1 VVLRDATPNVRS
13 EQVRCPDVEKYT
25 HGWDVMQGS
34 PARTLSVA
42 DAIFV
47 VVGIVVGAGIFKTPA
62 LVAAN
67 SGSDAAVLL
76 VWLAGGAIAA
86 VGALCYAE
94 LASTYPSTG
103 GDYHFLHRAFGR
115 GPAFLFAWSRL
126 TVMQTGSIALL
137 AFVFGDYAAAALP
150 IAGERSA
157 ALYAFAAVIVMTLI
171 NVAGIRE
178 GKHTQ
183 RLLTSIEIVGLLAIV
198 VAALVFAGRAE
209 LGAPVTE
216 AASSTPTAAS
226 FGVAMVF
233 VLLTYGGWNEAA
245 YVSAEVRGDRAPV
258 ARALL
263 IGIAVITVLYLLV
276 NFAYLHALGR
286 EGMAAS
292 EALGAAVMERA
303 FGGAG
308 VAAVSL
314 LVAVCSLTSINATI
328 ITGARCNH
336 AVGRDFT
343 PLGILGQW
351 SGQAGTPRNAL
362 LVQGAIALLLVAF
375 GAGTRTGFQTLV
387 EYTAPVFW
395 FFFLLTGLALLRL
408 RRRDPH
414 APRPF
419 RVPLYPLT
427 PLVFCATS
435 AYMLWSSITYT
446 GTGALVG
453 VAVLLLGLPVLWML
467 RIRSTRP
474 RYEGDRDEA
483 PRSTARVAHE
493 HRSGD

>member
-1 VVLRDATPNVRS
+1 
-13 EQVRCPDVEKYT
+13 
-25 HGWDVMQGS
+25 MQGS

-47 VVGIVVGAGIFKTPA
+47 IVGIVVGAGIFKTPA

-67 SGSDAAVLL
+67 STSDAGMLAM
-76 VWLAGGAIAA
+76 WLAGGVVAAI
-86 VGALCYAE
+86 GALCYAE
-94 LASTYPSTG
+94 LATAFPSTG

-115 GPAFLFAWSRL
+115 GPAFLFAWARL
-126 TVMQTGSIALL
+126 TIMQTGSIALL
-137 AFVFGDYAAAALP
+137 AFVFGDYAAAIVP
-150 IAGERSA
+150 IAGEHSA
-157 ALYAFAAVIVMTLI
+157 SAYAAGAVIALTLI

-183 RLLTSIEIVGLLAIV
+183 RMLTSIEIAGLLAIIV
-198 VAALVFAGRAE
+198 IAFLLA
-209 LGAPVTE
+209 E
-216 AASSTPTAAS
+216 AAPQASGGGGEGSGSPMTAAS
-226 FGVAMVF
+226 IGVAMVF
-233 VLLTYGGWNEAA
+233 VLLTFGGWNEAA
-245 YVSAEVRGDRAPV
+245 YVSAEVRGKRTPI

-263 IGIAVITVLYLLV
+263 IGIAIITALYLLV
-276 NFAYLHALGR
+276 NVAFLYALGR

-292 EALGAAVMERA
+292 DAVGAAVMERA
-303 FGGAG
+303 FGAAG
-308 VAAVSL
+308 VAAVGV

-336 AVGRDFT
+336 AVGCDFT
-343 PLGILGQW
+343 PLALLAQW
-351 SGQAGTPRNAL
+351 SSRAGTPRNAL
-362 LVQGAIALLLVAF
+362 LVQGAIALLLVAL

-395 FFFLLTGLALLRL
+395 LFFLLTGLALLQL
-408 RRRDPH
+408 RRREPH
-414 APRPF
+414 IERPF

-446 GTGALVG
+446 GMGALVG
-453 VAVLLLGLPVLWML
+453 VAVLLLGVPVLWML
-467 RIRSTRP
+467 RVRSVQP
-474 RYEGDRDEA
+474 AYEGDRDEA
-483 PRSTARVAHE
+483 SRSPARVAHE